1 MTGTAEIVQIVPRLP
16 PPAEG
21 VGGFALA
28 LADALRGRHGIASR
42 FVAAVTVPQEAGAL
56 ARLLG
61 ETAAGRP
68 VLLHYAGYGY
78 HPRGCPGWLVDGLR
92 EHRHRGGRLVT
103 VFHEV
108 YASGP
113 PWRSSFWLSPAQ
125 RRLAAELARLS
136 DGMVTSL
143 DLYRRLLRR
152 LAPER
157 DAAVLPVFSTV
168 GEPEAVPPLAER
180 ARRLVVFGG
189 PGARS
194 RIYGEL
200 AADLEA
206 TCRSLGIEEVWDVGP
221 GRTEAGPLPVFR
233 RVLGEVAAD
242 EIGGLLL
249 GSLAG
254 ITSYPAAFLGK
265 STAFAAFC
273 AHGLL
278 PVCVPGRRRP
288 EGPPTPFWPAGR
300 TPASTA
306 EAQDTADRAR
316 AWYAGH
322 GLDRHAATYRGLLFP

>member
-1 MTGTAEIVQIVPRLP
+1 MNEIVQIVPRLP

-28 LADALRGRHGIASR
+28 LAGALESRHAVASR
-42 FVAAVTVPQEAGAL
+42 FVAAAALPPDAESL

-61 ETAAGRP
+61 EAGTDRP

-78 HPRGCPGWLVDGLR
+78 HPRGCPAWLVDGLR
-92 EHRHRGGRLVT
+92 GHRRRGGRLVT

-136 DGMVTSL
+136 DGLVTSL

-157 DAAVLPVFSTV
+157 EAAVLPVFSTV
-168 GEPEAVPPLAER
+168 GEPASVPPLAGR

-189 PGARS
+189 PGARR
-194 RIYGEL
+194 RIYGKL
-200 AADLEA
+200 AADLDA
-206 TCRSLGIEEVWDVGP
+206 TCRALDVEEIWDVGP
-221 GRTEAGPLPVFR
+221 GEVEAGPLSVPR
-233 RVLGEVAAD
+233 RALGEVAAD
-242 EIGGLLL
+242 ELGAILL

-254 ITSYPAAFLGK
+254 LTSYPAAFLGK

-273 AHGLL
+273 ARGLL
-278 PVCVPGRRRP
+278 PVCAPGRGRP

-300 TPASTA
+300 TPESAA
-306 EAQDTADRAR
+306 EAQETADRAR

-322 GLDRHAATYRGLLFP
+322 KLDRHAAAYRGLLFP

>member
-1 MTGTAEIVQIVPRLP
+1 MTEIVQIVPRLP

-21 VGGFALA
+21 VGGFALS
-28 LADALRGRHGIASR
+28 LADALQVQGIASQM
-42 FVAAVTVPQEAGAL
+42 VAGLQLDAESLARRLEEAG
-56 ARLLG
+56 
-61 ETAAGRP
+61 AGRP

-92 EHRHRGGRLVT
+92 EHRRRGGRLVT

-152 LAPER
+152 LVPER
-157 DAAVLPVFSTV
+157 DAAVLPVFSAV
-168 GEPEAVPPLAER
+168 GEPDAVPPLAAR
-180 ARRLVVFGG
+180 VRRLVVFGG
-189 PGARS
+189 PGARN

-200 AADLEA
+200 AADLDA
-206 TCRSLGIEEVWDVGP
+206 ACRALDIEEVWDVGP
-221 GRTEAGPLPVFR
+221 GTVEAGPRLRLPR
-233 RVLGEVAAD
+233 RVLGEVAA
-242 EIGGLLL
+242 GGLGGILL
-249 GSLAG
+249 DSLAG

-288 EGPPTPFWPAGR
+288 EGTPTPFWPAGR
-300 TPASTA
+300 TPASAA
-306 EAQDTADRAR
+306 EAQEIADRAR